1 MTNEELIK
9 QYVGALCSAVAER
22 DQAINALKAQVALE
36 QHIASC
42 YGCFC
47 KAPCTTGRD
56 RLHAEAMRL
65 RKEVLGD

>member
-1 MTNEELIK
+1 MTDVVDLLAKVIK
-9 QYVGALCSAVAER
+9 QRDAAV
-22 DQAINALKAQVALE
+22 NALKAQVALE
-36 QHIASC
+36 DHMAIC